1 MTVKNSY
8 SREELLICGHG
19 GIFGPGAPRLPLPNM
34 LMVDRVVDI
43 QNEGGVHGR
52 GLLKAEF
59 DIDPSHWF
67 FKCHF
72 EGDPVMP
79 GCLGLDALWQL
90 VGFYMA
96 WRGHKGFG
104 RALGVGEV
112 KFTGQILPT
121 HKMVTYTISIKRII
135 DRKLI
140 LAIADGTVSVDGRD
154 IYQAEGLKVG
164 LFSATDGF

>member
-8 SREELLICGHG
+8 SREELLACGHG
-19 GIFGPGAPRLPLPNM
+19 LVFGAGAPRLPLPNM
-34 LMVDRVVDI
+34 LMVDRIVDI
-43 QNEGGVHGR
+43 QAEGGPHGR
-52 GLLKAEF
+52 GLLRAEF
-59 DIDPSHWF
+59 DIDPGHWF
-67 FKCHF
+67 FQCHF

-90 VGFYMA
+90 VGFFMA
-96 WRGHKGFG
+96 WQGHRGLG

-121 HKMVTYTISIKRII
+121 HKLVTYTIAIKRVI

-164 LFSATDGF
+164 LFTSTAGF